1 MQNHIVK
8 NYNLKAEIRIA
19 PSLLR
24 ISALRFMGYVDK
36 IDTDEKRGQK
46 VAHST
51 NVKCATWKRQ
61 LAAGAADRT

>member
-24 ISALRFMGYVDK
+24 ISALRFMGHVDK
-36 IDTDEKRGQK
+36 ISTDKKRGQK
-46 VAHST
+46 SNALH
-51 NVKCATWKRQ
+51 KREVRD
-61 LAAGAADRT
+61 LEAAACRWCR